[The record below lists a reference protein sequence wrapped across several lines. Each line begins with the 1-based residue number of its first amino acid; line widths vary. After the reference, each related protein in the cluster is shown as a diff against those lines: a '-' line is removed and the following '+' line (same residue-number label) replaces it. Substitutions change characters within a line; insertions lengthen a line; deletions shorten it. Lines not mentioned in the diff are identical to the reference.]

1 MNAPRYSDEAL
12 SAWVDGEGSASERA
26 EIGAW
31 LRAHPDEAAR
41 VQAWVRDREGLHAA
55 YAGVVDEPVPAHLA
69 AVARGTRPPLARI
82 VPRGWVRWPGW
93 RMAAA
98 VGAVFLLGAVVG
110 GVLGAQWQERT
121 ALARA
126 RTAAVATAAA
136 PQGWLQRAAFAHSVY
151 TPEPRHAVEVR
162 AQEEHLARWLTRR
175 IEAPVKL
182 FDLRAMGFELV
193 GGRLLPD
200 GPGKSAQLMYQN
212 ADGKRVTVYL
222 RKPEP
227 GTDTAF
233 RYEQQGKL
241 GMFYWIEEK
250 TGFALVGDLPK
261 ERLLAMAKSIYDQD
275 ATLPAPSLAPPAGAS
290 AAASASAVL
299 RASSATATA
308 EPTAPALPSTP
319 GASASSGGPAPAAS
333 R

>member
-26 EIGAW
+26 EIAAW

-41 VQAWVRDREGLHAA
+41 VQGWARDREGLHAA

-69 AVARGTRPPLARI
+69 AVVRGTRAAPLARL
-82 VPRGWVRWPGW
+82 VQWDRTRWSGW
-93 RMAAA
+93 RLAAA
-98 VGAVFLLGAVVG
+98 VGSVFLLGAVVG
-110 GVLGAQWQERT
+110 GVLGSQWAER
-121 ALARA
+121 ASLARA
-126 RTAAVATAAA
+126 RNAAVAVATA

-250 TGFALVGDLPK
+250 TGFALVGELPK

-275 ATLPAPSLAPPAGAS
+275 ATLPAPSLTPPAGAS
-290 AAASASAVL
+290 AAASAGAGT
-299 RASSATATA
+299 SSAAATVVPA
-308 EPTAPALPSTP
+308 APTSTV
-319 GASASSGGPAPAAS
+319 APAPAAS